1 MNNAY
6 LYNFVTNVLSF
17 SELLEWCTEPTVS
30 FSNQLS
36 CHPGDFIS
44 RMFVSGESFKEAELE
59 KYCDYES
66 VEVPDSYTG
75 PRLSFPLLPEHATA
89 LLEAFKQKQV
99 RTPKATA
106 LSPSP
111 QRGVGW
117 RSWVQ
122 GSSQAKLVGA

>member
-1 MNNAY
+1 
-6 LYNFVTNVLSF
+6 
-17 SELLEWCTEPTVS
+17 
-30 FSNQLS
+30 
-36 CHPGDFIS
+36 
-44 RMFVSGESFKEAELE
+44 MFVSGESFKEAELE

-75 PRLSFPLLPEHATA
+75 PRLSFPLLPDHATA

-99 RTPKATA
+99 RIPRATT

-111 QRGVGW
+111 QRAVGW

-122 GSSQAKLVGA
+122 GSSQAKPVGA